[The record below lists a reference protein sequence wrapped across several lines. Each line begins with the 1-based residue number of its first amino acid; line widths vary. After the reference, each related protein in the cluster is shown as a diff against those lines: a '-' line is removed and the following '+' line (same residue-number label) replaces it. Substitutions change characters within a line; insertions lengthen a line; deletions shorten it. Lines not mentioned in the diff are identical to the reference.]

1 MTLEELDRY
10 HLLWLELDTRGIYFE
25 PDLFQDVDFK
35 DTYLGRPTLI
45 QEQENIKGRVV
56 WAPALIR
63 FPNGFAAQYTWQKES
78 PYEIKKENDKFY
90 LLKKGEL
97 IFEVTLQIKPKFFNK
112 RTSSGIVI
120 GDFIGYNRGKKI
132 STVFSDECSLFEKG
146 EACKFC
152 GFNGAI
158 RHADQEEAGN
168 FIKTAKQIGEA
179 VREGYK
185 EGYNHFVV
193 TGGFIPER
201 RELEYYVD
209 IAEAIREET
218 GIEDFNGTPVV
229 GAPLDLE
236 VIDRYKEAGFRTIAT
251 NIEIWNRDMWRA
263 ICPGKE
269 KYCGGRQNWENTLK
283 HEVEVFGRGNVRSC
297 IVAGIE
303 SKESVLEGVETLA
316 DWGIITQV
324 QPWKPHPCSSY
335 AGHQS
340 PVSEWH
346 LDLMKK
352 VYHIYRQYGFTHKQ
366 VYDALSHA
374 ETIYDHYYDFDG
386 DIIPEEQF
394 HVED

>member
-1 MTLEELDRY
+1 MTIEELDY
-10 HLLWLELDTRGIYFE
+10 YNYLWLELDTRGINLN
-25 PDLFQDVDFK
+25 PDIFAEVDFEK
-35 DTYLGRPTLI
+35 EYLGRPTRIWDEKEQKERIILI
-45 QEQENIKGRVV
+45 PG
-56 WAPALIR
+56 LIR
-63 FPNGFAAQYTWQKES
+63 FPNGFPAQYTYQKES
-78 PYEIKKENDKFY
+78 PYKLERENDKFL

-97 IFEVTLQIKPKFFNK
+97 VFEVTLQKKPQFFNK
-112 RTSSGIVI
+112 YTSNGTKI

-146 EACKFC
+146 EACQFC
-152 GFNGAI
+152 GFNGHI
-158 RHADQEEAGN
+158 RHKDEENGN

-201 RELEYYVD
+201 RELEYYID

-218 GIEDFNGTPVV
+218 GIDDFNGTPVV
-229 GAPLDLE
+229 GAPLDLNI
-236 VIDRYKEAGFRTIAT
+236 IDRYKEAGFRTIAT
-251 NIEIWNRDMWRA
+251 NIEIWNRDMWKA
-263 ICPGKE
+263 ICPGKD
-269 KYCGGRQNWENTLK
+269 KYCGGRVNWENTLK
-283 HEVEVFGRGNVRSC
+283 HEVEVFGKGNVRSC

-303 SKESVLEGVETLA
+303 PKESILEGVEYLA
-316 DWGIITQV
+316 SIGVITQV
-324 QPWKPHPCSSY
+324 QPWKPHPCSTY

-340 PVSEWH
+340 PLSEWH

-374 ETIYDHYYDFDG
+374 ETIYDHYFDFDG
-386 DIIPEEQF
+386 DVIEEEQF
-394 HVED
+394 VVV